1 MDEWNVDVVVCGVQK
16 GFMMPPGLAMIALSD
31 KAMKIVEKK
40 VKMPDII
47 LILDHTKRIIQIP
60 PHLLHLLI

>member
-1 MDEWNVDVVVCGVQK
+1 
-16 GFMMPPGLAMIALSD
+16 MPPGLAMIALSD
-31 KAMKIVEKK
+31 KAMKIVEK

-60 PHLLHLLI
+60 IYSTC